1 MAESGVALA
10 IVVDNKDDSGM
21 ARVRVR
27 YPWHSQPREL
37 FWARV
42 ATPMAGKA
50 RGFYFIPEEGDEVL
64 VAFERGDLRLPYVV
78 GSLWNSSSPAPHTN
92 ADGTNDVRLV
102 RTRRGHTLTFDDG
115 AEGRVQ
121 VELSDGKRLSMDAHH
136 ITLRDEHGNGLTI
149 QSDNGAV
156 TIQSAGSIS
165 LRASQISIESS
176 GSLAVTA
183 AGTLTLRGSVVS
195 IN

>member
-1 MAESGVALA
+1 MSRIRSDRRMRHGIGGLILTVALA
-10 IVVDNKDDSGM
+10 
-21 ARVRVR
+21 A
-27 YPWHSQPREL
+27 PAAAQQP
-37 FWARV
+37 
-42 ATPMAGKA
+42 ATADA
-50 RGFYFIPEEGDEVL
+50 SRL
-64 VAFERGDLRLPYVV
+64 VASEVSLSRRDAVLR
-78 GSLWNSSSPAPHTN
+78 
-92 ADGTNDVRLV
+92 
-102 RTRRGHTLTFDDG
+102 
-115 AEGRVQ
+115 
-121 VELSDGKRLSMDAHH
+121 VELSDGKRLAMDAHQ

-156 TIQSAGSIS
+156 TIQAAGSIS

>member
-1 MAESGVALA
+1 
-10 IVVDNKDDSGM
+10 
-21 ARVRVR
+21 
-27 YPWHSQPREL
+27 
-37 FWARV
+37 
-42 ATPMAGKA
+42 MAGKG
-50 RGFYFIPEEGDEVL
+50 RGFYFIPEE
-64 VAFERGDLRLPYVV
+64 
-78 GSLWNSSSPAPHTN
+78 
-92 ADGTNDVRLV
+92 
-102 RTRRGHTLTFDDG
+102 
-115 AEGRVQ
+115 
-121 VELSDGKRLSMDAHH
+121 GKRLSMDAHH